1 MYCVFCGTANP
12 PEARFCYK
20 CGKPLE
26 RTAAQAESAP
36 PPSPPVVPTPAPSL
50 DYVPPSAYPY
60 APAPAYP
67 YTAAPLNPYYAQPTN
82 PYATYNPYPYIPP
95 LDPAQLEYYHP
106 LLRGAVGLPTEFYL
120 KPTAFYS
127 YVTPQNRVAIVK
139 RGSFWQR
146 VGAMLLDLLLLFVPN
161 LVLLLAYTS
170 VAYPS
175 GIRYSQAIVPP
186 WWLYLL
192 FYLINFGY
200 FWLGAL
206 RGRTVGKRATR
217 LRIIRLDGRTPDA
230 LTAFLRQFC
239 GYLLSAS
246 PGLLALL
253 VLSLLSAILF
263 SSVGSINGRTGYTV
277 FILLVGLPVLF
288 FTSLLGFLWVG
299 WDAKKQGW
307 HDKLARTLVVEEVVW
322 VEGQNFGLP
331 TPPNKD

>member
-12 PEARFCYK
+12 PEARFCYN

-26 RTAAQAESAP
+26 RAAAQAESAP
-36 PPSPPVVPTPAPSL
+36 PPVILPPSL

-60 APAPAYP
+60 APAPTYSSQP
-67 YTAAPLNPYYAQPTN
+67 TPSPNPYYAYPTS
-82 PYATYNPYPYIPP
+82 PYPGYNPYPFTPP
-95 LDPAQLEYYHP
+95 LDPTKLEYYHP
-106 LLRGAVGLPTEFYL
+106 LLRGATGLPMEFYL
-120 KPTAFYS
+120 QPTAFYS

-139 RGSFWQR
+139 RGGFWLR
-146 VGAMLLDLLLLFVPN
+146 VGAMLLDLMLLFVPN

-175 GIRYSQAIVPP
+175 LRNSQTTVPP
-186 WWLYLL
+186 WWLYVL

-206 RGRTVGKRATR
+206 QGGTVGKRATH
-217 LRIIRLDGRTPDA
+217 LRIIRLDGRSPDA

-253 VLSLLSAILF
+253 VLTLISAVLF
-263 SSVGSINGRTGYTV
+263 SSTGSITGRAATGYAV
-277 FILLVGLPVLF
+277 FILLIGLPVVL
-288 FTSLLGFLWVG
+288 FTSLLGFLWVA
-299 WDAKKQGW
+299 WDSKKQAW

-331 TPPNKD
+331 NPR